1 MSRMATVRKT
11 HPAALDPLE
20 LLAQC
25 DVRRVR
31 RSGPGGQRRNKV
43 ETGIVLRHR
52 PTEIEVEAS
61 ERRSQEQNRAA
72 ALRRLRVRL
81 ALTFRVICD
90 ADDKPGDLWR
100 SRCRNQKISVNP
112 DHADFPTLLA
122 EALDFVQGCEW
133 DTSIAAGRLGCT
145 HTQLVRFLNVEPNA
159 LSSVNAERVTR
170 GMRRLK

>member
-1 MSRMATVRKT
+1 MTSARKT
-11 HPAALDPLE
+11 HPTALDPSE

-25 DVRRVR
+25 EVRRVR

-43 ETGIVLRHR
+43 ETGIVLRHG

-61 ERRSQEQNRAA
+61 ERRSQEQNRTV
-72 ALRRLRVRL
+72 ALRRLRIRL
-81 ALTFRVICD
+81 ALTVRIACAAED
-90 ADDKPGDLWR
+90 EPGALWR
-100 SRCRNQKISVNP
+100 SRCRNSRISVNP

-133 DTSIAAGRLGCT
+133 DTSQAAGRLGCT
-145 HTQLVRFLNVEPNA
+145 HTQLVRFLSVESKA
-159 LSSVNAERVTR
+159 MSSVNAERVAR